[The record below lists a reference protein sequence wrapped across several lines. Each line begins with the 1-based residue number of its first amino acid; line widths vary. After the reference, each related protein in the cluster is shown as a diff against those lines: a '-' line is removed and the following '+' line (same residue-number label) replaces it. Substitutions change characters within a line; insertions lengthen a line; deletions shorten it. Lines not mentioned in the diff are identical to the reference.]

1 MMKWGFGHKSDVSQ
15 TLTNDYENEKHYRF
29 EVKKKKKKKFRKL
42 IIYCSIV
49 NVPAKN
55 WKQILKCT
63 FFSEAGLH
71 RHNKIKH

>member
-1 MMKWGFGHKSDVSQ
+1 MKWGFGHKSDVSQ

-29 EVKKKKKKKFRKL
+29 EAKKTEKNLETHYLLFNCK
-42 IIYCSIV
+42 CPSQ
-49 NVPAKN
+49 N